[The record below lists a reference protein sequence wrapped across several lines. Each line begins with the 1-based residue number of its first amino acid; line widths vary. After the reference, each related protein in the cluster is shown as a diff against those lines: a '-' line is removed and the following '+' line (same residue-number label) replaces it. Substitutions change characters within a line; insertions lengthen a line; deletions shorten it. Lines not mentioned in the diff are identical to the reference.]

1 MANERNLTSLI
12 SQSMNQKSSSEDG
25 RKVAFTLDDTE
36 SPSEVDH
43 WVSTGSTVLDLMISN
58 QEEGGLPTGKIAVL
72 YGQSGSGKTLI
83 ANHVLANCQQMGGIS
98 VLIDTEHAADFQFM
112 ETIGVD
118 PDGDFLYV
126 PENRL
131 EKIFDHIET
140 VIEKAKEEDSDRPVT
155 IVVDSIAGS
164 VTENEYEGD
173 YGKEGYNTDKAIV
186 LSQAMRKINGL
197 ISRENVLLVFTNQ
210 IRTDPSV
217 MYGDPHTTPGG
228 KAVKFHSSVRIQM
241 RKSKAIKESGDVVGA
256 KIRPYVTKNR
266 LAPPYRDTEFDLYY
280 NSGIDDFGSWWGQ
293 LKNSGVIS
301 HHSRGWYKL
310 MKNEDEPYLK
320 SDFDEDGDDDPIKV
334 QESSFSERLHK
345 DPEFRQEMYDRLVD
359 SVTHEY
365 EDGWVDRSEA
375 EYVSVNGESE
385 ETGDGDDS

>member
-1 MANERNLTSLI
+1 MANEKNLTSLI
-12 SQSMNQKSSSEDG
+12 SQSINSKSRSDDG
-25 RKVAFTLDDTE
+25 RKVAFSLDDTE

-43 WVSTGSTVLDLMISN
+43 WISTGSTILDLMISN

-83 ANHVLANCQQMGGIS
+83 ANHVLANCQQKGGVS
-98 VLIDTEHAADFQFM
+98 VLFDTEHAADFQFM
-112 ETIGVD
+112 QTIGVD

-131 EKIFDHIET
+131 EKIFEHIET
-140 VIEKAKEEDSDRPVT
+140 VVEKAKEEDSERPIT

-173 YGKEGYNTDKAIV
+173 YGKEGFNTDKAIV

-241 RKSKAIKESGDVVGA
+241 RKSKAIKDGGEIKGA
-256 KIRPYVTKNR
+256 EIRPYVTKNR
-266 LAPPYRDTEFDLYY
+266 LAPPYRDTKFDLYY
-280 NSGIDDFGSWWGQ
+280 NSGIDDYGSWFEQ
-293 LKNSGVIS
+293 LKNSDVIDHVNS
-301 HHSRGWYKL
+301 GWYRL
-310 MKNEDEPYLK
+310 MKNEDEPYFK
-320 SDFDEDGDDDPIKV
+320 SDFDEDGKDEPLKF
-334 QESSFSERLHK
+334 QESGFSERLHK
-345 DPEFRQEMYDRLVD
+345 DREFRSEVYGLLADA
-359 SVTHEY
+359 VTHEY

-375 EYVSVNGESE
+375 EYVSVNGEE
-385 ETGDGDDS
+385 EED